1 MRSFTA
7 LMAFSAIAV
16 SAGILSACAMNADE
30 DAESRFAPVA
40 AGQAIRLEQK
50 NAPVAGSTYRM
61 AYRSTDAHN
70 PTHLV
75 AVSSEVMI
83 PRGAPP
89 AGGWPVLA
97 WAHGTSGIGLTCAP
111 SVMGIGGP
119 QASFYS
125 RWLRRGYAIV
135 ATDYP
140 GLGEPGAAL
149 YLNAKSEGM
158 AVLDSVRAA
167 RRRFSSLSGHVV
179 LLGHDQGAQAVLAA
193 SALANS
199 YAPSLQIKGTIALGA
214 PYFDSNS
221 GHILNQPRGARR
233 FAPGVVYGLLLG
245 ASLGSADPGFDAS
258 RAFKPRALPYY
269 RKATEL
275 CRGDFFGAV
284 EHAGLT
290 PDNTFQPDAEQ
301 ALAPALDWARYPS
314 LALTSPVMLGI
325 ASNDSQI
332 PPAQQEK
339 LKQDLC
345 AAGTVVSVHHYRVEH
360 SPLLNAAESEAQNFA
375 DRSLQGDAI
384 SSDCQ

>member
-1 MRSFTA
+1 MRSVLA
-7 LMAFSAIAV
+7 MMAV
-16 SAGILSACAMNADE
+16 SALTLTACAMDADE
-30 DAESRFAPVA
+30 DAESRYAPVA
-40 AGQAIRLEQK
+40 AGQAIKMEQK
-50 NAPVAGSTYRM
+50 NAPIPGTAYRM
-61 AYRSTDAHN
+61 AYRSTDAHDL
-70 PTHLV
+70 THLV
-75 AVSSEVMI
+75 AVSAEVMV
-83 PRGAPP
+83 PRGTPP
-89 AGGWPVLA
+89 AGGWPVMA

-111 SVMGIGGP
+111 SIMGIGGP
-119 QASFYS
+119 QASFYGS
-125 RWLRRGYAIV
+125 WLRRGYAVV

-179 LLGHDQGAQAVLAA
+179 LLGHDQGAQAVLSAA
-193 SALANS
+193 ALAKN

-214 PYFDSNS
+214 PYFDGDS
-221 GHILNQPRGARR
+221 GHILTQAHGARR

-245 ASLGSADPGFDAS
+245 ASLGAADSSFDPS
-258 RAFKPRALPYY
+258 SAFKPRALPLY
-269 RKATEL
+269 RKASEL

-290 PDNTFQPDAEQ
+290 PDNTFQQDAEN
-301 ALAPALDWARYPS
+301 ALAPALQWARYPTLK
-314 LALTSPVMLGI
+314 LASPVMLGI
-325 ASNDSQI
+325 ATNDTQV

-339 LKQDLC
+339 LKQALC
-345 AAGTVVSVHHYRVEH
+345 SAGTSVSVHHYRVEH
-360 SPLLNAAESEAQNFA
+360 SPLLNAAESEAQAFA

>member
-1 MRSFTA
+1 MRSA
-7 LMAFSAIAV
+7 LAMMAISA
-16 SAGILSACAMNADE
+16 LTLTACAMDADE
-30 DAESRFAPVA
+30 DAESRYAPVA
-40 AGQAIRLEQK
+40 AGQAIKLEQK
-50 NAPVAGSTYRM
+50 NAPIPGTAYRM
-61 AYRSTDAHN
+61 AYRSTDAHD

-75 AVSSEVMI
+75 AVSAEVML
-83 PRGAPP
+83 PRGTPP
-89 AGGWPVLA
+89 AGGWPVMA

-111 SVMGIGGP
+111 SIMGIGGP
-119 QASFYS
+119 QASFYGS
-125 RWLRRGYAIV
+125 WLRRGYAVV

-193 SALANS
+193 SALARS

-214 PYFDSNS
+214 PYFDGDS
-221 GHILNQPRGARR
+221 GHILTQSHGARR

-245 ASLGSADPGFDAS
+245 ASLGKADPSFDPS
-258 RAFKPRALPYY
+258 SAFKPRALPLY
-269 RKATEL
+269 RKASEL

-290 PDNTFQPDAEQ
+290 PDNTFQPDAEN
-301 ALAPALDWARYPS
+301 ALAPALQWARYPS
-314 LALTSPVMLGI
+314 LKLSSPVMLGI
-325 ASNDSQI
+325 ASNDTQV

-339 LKQDLC
+339 LKQALC
-345 AAGTVVSVHHYRVEH
+345 SAGTVVSVHHYRVEH
-360 SPLLNAAESEAQNFA
+360 SPLLNAAESEAQAFA

>member
-1 MRSFTA
+1 MRSVLA
-7 LMAFSAIAV
+7 MMAV
-16 SAGILSACAMNADE
+16 SALTLTACAMDADE
-30 DAESRFAPVA
+30 DAESRYAPVA
-40 AGQAIRLEQK
+40 AGQAIKMEQK
-50 NAPVAGSTYRM
+50 NAPIPGTAYRM

-75 AVSSEVMI
+75 AVSAEVMV
-83 PRGAPP
+83 PRGTPP
-89 AGGWPVLA
+89 AGGWPVVA

-111 SVMGIGGP
+111 SIMGIGGP
-119 QASFYS
+119 QASFYGS
-125 RWLRRGYAIV
+125 WLRRGYAVV

-167 RRRFSSLSGHVV
+167 RRRFSALSGHVV

-193 SALANS
+193 SALAKS

-214 PYFDSNS
+214 PYFDGDS
-221 GHILNQPRGARR
+221 GHILTQAHGARR

-245 ASLGSADPGFDAS
+245 ASLGAADPSFDPS
-258 RAFKPRALPYY
+258 SAFKPRALPLY
-269 RKATEL
+269 RKASEL

-290 PDNTFQPDAEQ
+290 PDTTFQPDAEN
-301 ALAPALDWARYPS
+301 ALAPALQWARYPS
-314 LALTSPVMLGI
+314 LKLSSPVMLGI
-325 ASNDSQI
+325 ATSDTQV

-339 LKQDLC
+339 LKQALC
-345 AAGTVVSVHHYRVEH
+345 SAGTVVSVHHYRVEH
-360 SPLLNAAESEAQNFA
+360 SPLLNAAESEAQAFA

>member
-1 MRSFTA
+1 MRSVLA
-7 LMAFSAIAV
+7 MMAV
-16 SAGILSACAMNADE
+16 SALSLTACAMDADE
-30 DAESRFAPVA
+30 DAESRYAPVS
-40 AGQAIRLEQK
+40 AGQAITLEQK
-50 NAPVAGSTYRM
+50 NAPIPGTAYRM

-75 AVSSEVMI
+75 AVSAEVMV
-83 PRGAPP
+83 PRGTPP
-89 AGGWPVLA
+89 AGGWPVVA

-111 SVMGIGGP
+111 SIMGIGGP
-119 QASFYS
+119 QASFYGS
-125 RWLRRGYAIV
+125 WLRRGYAVV

-149 YLNAKSEGM
+149 YLNARSEGM

-193 SALANS
+193 SALAKS
-199 YAPSLQIKGTIALGA
+199 YAPSLQIKGTVALGA
-214 PYFDSNS
+214 PYFDGDS
-221 GHILNQPRGARR
+221 GHILTQPHGARR

-245 ASLGSADPGFDAS
+245 ASLGAADPSFDPS
-258 RAFKPRALPYY
+258 TAFKPRALPLY
-269 RKATEL
+269 RKASEL

-290 PDNTFQPDAEQ
+290 PDNTFQPDAEN
-301 ALAPALDWARYPS
+301 ALAPALQWARYPS
-314 LALTSPVMLGI
+314 LKLSSPVMLGI
-325 ASNDSQI
+325 ASNDTQV

-339 LKQDLC
+339 LKQALC
-345 AAGTVVSVHHYRVEH
+345 SAGTVVSVRHYHVEH
-360 SPLLNAAESEAQNFA
+360 SPLLNAAENEAQAFA